1 MKATITLI
9 TETTKVQLP
18 ECKAESLKNFY
29 KVKTDLTPEEWDSL
43 DRPALAK
50 TEIAERIMK
59 RYAKI
64 LLTEDMWGPNH
75 FVVVWEN
82 KDGQFTKNSIPY
94 RNLIKV
100 HPEWKPIL
108 FPTNPQ
114 GPFFNGWIIR

>member
-43 DRPALAK
+43 NRPEEAK
-50 TEIAERIMK
+50 NGIAERIMK
-59 RYAKI
+59 RYGKI
-64 LLTEDMWGPNH
+64 LLTEDKWGPNH
-75 FVVVWEN
+75 FVVVWVN
-82 KDGQFTKNSIPY
+82 KDGQTSKTSVPHLA
-94 RNLIKV
+94 LIAK

-108 FPTNPQ
+108 FGSTGPQ
-114 GPFFNGWIIR
+114 FTYNGWIIR